1 MDAWTAEIRR
11 WPMLIIFIFG
21 ETSNLLSV
29 FVLARSKLRKNTC
42 SLYLL
47 GASISNTICI
57 FVGLLYFVISSGF
70 EYSFVSKT
78 RGLCKFLPFIYYS
91 TLFLASWF
99 ILLACIDRYCST
111 HLRAKIRQFSH
122 INTAKWFIIF
132 LPCISFILH
141 IHILIY
147 IDWIKVG
154 LCSFI
159 AFNYL
164 LFFYAYY
171 VAIYAFMIPIL
182 YIVFSV
188 LTINNVR
195 RTKKTM
201 ILVIK
206 RNGTNIRPK
215 KRLQTLDAQL
225 LRMLLVQVI
234 SFFILTMP
242 LAVWNVYLGI
252 SYYRPKSAATTSL
265 EGFLSVN
272 FRLLTFINLS
282 STCIV
287 YVVTSRLFRAE
298 LWALFRCQWFKKTNK
313 NERQFRVF
321 FISQRIAP
329 A

>member
-132 LPCISFILH
+132 LPFLLH
-141 IHILIY
+141 LI
-147 IDWIKVG
+147 I
-154 LCSFI
+154 F
-159 AFNYL
+159 F
-164 LFFYAYY
+164 FFYAYY